1 VRKKRT
7 EKKGVERRW
16 MATRNWNVTTAR
28 VRYFV
33 RGSWPQ
39 SFVTFFSVYVEK
51 GPGMVAPLDELF
63 VLIGD
68 VSGEVLLGLPSKSLR
83 ARTQLRRSELCPAVD
98 D

>member
-1 VRKKRT
+1 MRKKRT

-68 VSGEVLLGLPSKSLR
+68 VSGEVLLGLPISGLEEQGRLKGH
-83 ARTQLRRSELCPAVD
+83 TQ
-98 D
+98 